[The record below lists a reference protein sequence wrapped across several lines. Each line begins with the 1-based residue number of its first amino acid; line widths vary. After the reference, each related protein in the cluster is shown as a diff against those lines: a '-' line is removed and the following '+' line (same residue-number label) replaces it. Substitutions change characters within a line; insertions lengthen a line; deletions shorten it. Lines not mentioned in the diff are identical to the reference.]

1 MSVTIMANN
10 RIAAGSTVNIK
21 GLYQLSGKYFVDKV
35 THNISP
41 DGAYTMALELHKCQ
55 KRINKAKKKAV
66 ASKTATAQPAAGE
79 ALAVG
84 DKVIVNGP
92 AYWGGN
98 GGKANQCSNMTMYI
112 TQILGSGYKY
122 QYGVAKRKGGT
133 RYGWCGKES
142 LKKA

>member
-1 MSVTIMANN
+1 
-10 RIAAGSTVNIK
+10 
-21 GLYQLSGKYFVDKV
+21 
-35 THNISP
+35 
-41 DGAYTMALELHKCQ
+41 YTMALELHKCQ
-55 KRINKAKKKAV
+55 KRISKATVMKEYQGQKKAV

-79 ALAVG
+79 TLAVG

>member
-1 MSVTIMANN
+1 MT
-10 RIAAGSTVNIK
+10 
-21 GLYQLSGKYFVDKV
+21 
-35 THNISP
+35 
-41 DGAYTMALELHKCQ
+41 LELHRCQ
-55 KRINKAKKKAV
+55 KRITKATVMKEYQGQKKAV
-66 ASKTATAQPAAGE
+66 ATKKATTQPAATE

-112 TQILGSGYKY
+112 TQILGGGYKY

-133 RYGWCGKES
+133 RYGWCDKGS